1 METKELKSEVKKPT
15 QPWKPA
21 SYLNV
26 PKELRK
32 PGFRLRWV
40 VKDQLEKKKEEGWT
54 PVVRTGGRA
63 NALAPEKTV
72 IDGTQID
79 TTVQKRTLILCEMPE
94 ETAKAREEFFAKLT
108 EDSVEAM
115 KNKFVEETTVP
126 GHGSRAYGS
135 VKIEVGK

>member
-1 METKELKSEVKKPT
+1 METKETKVEAKKPT

-26 PKELRK
+26 PDALRR
-32 PGFRLRWV
+32 PGYRLRWV
-40 VKDQLEKKKEEGWT
+40 AKDQLDRKIEEGWI
-54 PVVRTGGRA
+54 PVTKTKGASNIV
-63 NALAPEKTV
+63 APEKTI

-108 EDSVEAM
+108 EDSIDSM
-115 KNKFVEETTVP
+115 KNKLIDETTIP